1 MIKAYINYPNPH
13 ITVHSDPDCPR
24 IKQHHK
30 KDQRVVHLDVT
41 TMASELKCFE
51 MKRYQF
57 GAHREINDMWL
68 EVDFRDTT
76 YALAVI
82 ENIRK
87 LLAEHYA
94 PFRRVEIDKHC

>member
-1 MIKAYINYPNPH
+1 
-13 ITVHSDPDCPR
+13 
-24 IKQHHK
+24 
-30 KDQRVVHLDVT
+30 
-41 TMASELKCFE
+41 

-82 ENIRK
+82 ENICK
-87 LLAEHYA
+87 LLAEHYN
-94 PFRRVEIDKHC
+94 PFKRVKIDKHC